1 MERSSQSDALELSDY
16 LAVVRRRWLIVAFAG
31 LLGLAGAIAYT
42 VVSPKTFTATA
53 TVFVTGSTA
62 GASQVVNGR
71 TTGVV
76 DLDTES
82 QIVQSASVASLAKQL
97 LNSPLSVNA
106 LSKTVS
112 VTVPPNSQVL
122 QVNCTARTAT
132 RSARC
137 AQVFAE
143 AYLQNRSSSQS
154 AAIGAQLSGLQRQVK
169 ALQDK
174 ITKLTTRIRRMPR
187 GSAERVS
194 ANTELSLYN
203 NQLTSLSSH
212 LANLDAQSVNTTGGR
227 IITAASAPSSPTSPK
242 RTLYLPS
249 GLAAGLLIGLL
260 IAFWRD
266 RSDKRIRGGR
276 ELEVLLDLPVLV
288 ELPAAK
294 KRIRLALAEPRTRTG
309 QAFAE
314 LAHSMSATL
323 GQGNH
328 VVLVATPADG
338 RAGSITAVNLASA
351 LARTGSEVA
360 LVCSDLRRSVTSRI
374 LGLSD
379 SPGLSDVILDHAT
392 VGDVERRPPQVPR
405 LRVIT
410 SGSDREQAADHIE
423 RQVLERLITRLHA
436 VARYVVFEVAAAA
449 YTADVYAL
457 AELAD
462 AAIVAVD
469 VLRTSRDDVQETVR
483 RLDRMGAPVLGAV
496 LIPPI
501 DKAAL
506 PPVAVAPAE
515 ERLTAFSGKPIGGK
529 PFAGKPIGGK
539 PIGDRRGAQVEPLE
553 VGTSATLE
561 DHLVYPPRAD
571 EPSARTSFFNDE
583 PDAAAAARSR
593 GEASGEASGD
603 ADTARSRPLLSLHD
617 EEGASADGAPGSSA
631 KG

>member
-137 AQVFAE
+137 CCGSAE
-143 AYLQNRSSSQS
+143 AYLQNRSSTQS

-227 IITAASAPSSPTSPK
+227 IITAASAPSSPTSPR

-374 LGLSD
+374 LGLRD
-379 SPGLSDVILDHAT
+379 S
-392 VGDVERRPPQVPR
+392 
-405 LRVIT
+405 T
-410 SGSDREQAADHIE
+410 SGSDRAQAADHIE

-539 PIGDRRGAQVEPLE
+539 PIGDRRSAQVEPLE

-561 DHLVYPPRAD
+561 DHLGYPPRAD

-603 ADTARSRPLLSLHD
+603 ADTARSRPLRSPHD